1 MCCVFSQLKKT
12 AKGEYTFPD
21 PSNAACMEDLQV
33 VSEVSGINHNYP
45 VTMSKILVTTDLF

>member
-33 VSEVSGINHNYP
+33 VSEVSGINHNY
-45 VTMSKILVTTDLF
+45 SLHK